1 MICDYWFFNHG
12 FKFQDFVY
20 NRCHGLMMFC
30 LNINDIDFIAVKE
43 VDYCC
48 IIHDISKSEAINL
61 LKFCAWLLWLYI
73 KMDVCSIQ
81 MSGIENV
88 WLGKIIEIYLFLLL
102 IGNFIAIKI
111 MPIYAVSTLNLFDKP
126 HLDTTYNAFRLY
138 TTQTVSIPSKLKIPN
153 CSKTPKI
160 LILTKNLKTVPN
172 CSINP
177 VLIPSNPKMPTNFYS
192 IDLA

>member
-12 FKFQDFVY
+12 LKFQNFVY

-30 LNINDIDFIAVKE
+30 LNINIDFIAVKE
-43 VDYCC
+43 VDYYC

-81 MSGIENV
+81 MSGIEKV
-88 WLGKIIEIYLFLLL
+88 CLEKIIEIYLFLLL
-102 IGNFIAIKI
+102 IGNFIAINI
-111 MPIYAVSTLNLFDKP
+111 MPICAVLTLNLCNKP

-138 TTQTVSIPSKLKIPN
+138 TTQTVSIPSNLKIPN

-160 LILTKNLKTVPN
+160 LILTKNLKN
-172 CSINP
+172 CSQLFHKSCFDTLQSKNA
-177 VLIPSNPKMPTNFYS
+177 Y
-192 IDLA
+192 